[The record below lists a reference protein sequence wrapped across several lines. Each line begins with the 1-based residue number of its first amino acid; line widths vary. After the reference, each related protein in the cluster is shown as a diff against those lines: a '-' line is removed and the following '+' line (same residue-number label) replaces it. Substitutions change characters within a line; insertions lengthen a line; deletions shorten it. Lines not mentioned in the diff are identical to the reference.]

1 MEEIY
6 TRQFTKL
13 DKGFICQNCGKEVT
27 PLKYTS
33 RDHCPHCLYS
43 LHVDIN
49 PGDRQCECKGLLKPI
64 GIEKNKKGYQIVY
77 VCTICG
83 AHKKN
88 ITAEDDNYSKIL
100 KLSAG
105 KEI

>member
-1 MEEIY
+1 MEENN

-13 DKGFICQNCGKEVT
+13 DEGFVCENCKKQVP

-49 PGDRQCECKGLLKPI
+49 PGDRQCTCKGLLRPT
-64 GIEKNKKGYQIVY
+64 GLEKNKKGYQIVY
-77 VCTICG
+77 TCTKCG
-83 AHKKN
+83 QIKKN
-88 ITAEDDNYSKIL
+88 IVAEDDNYDKIL
-100 KLSAG
+100 RLSSG
-105 KEI
+105 RNI